1 MAAIWAAAIAAVG
14 GIASSAMK
22 SKSGPAGAGGSAS
35 DGFSDG
41 RTTAT
46 QPSAMF
52 DNSGWNVT
60 FGDNSGITAPT
71 TNNKSLSPTQTAS
84 PSPSVSPIDY
94 GLGSGLAQTPSAVR
108 GNWVDIAVIFFVA
121 MIIMKKVKK

>member
-1 MAAIWAAAIAAVG
+1 MAWIAAAAALGVAAINKNKPG
-14 GIASSAMK
+14 
-22 SKSGPAGAGGSAS
+22 GAGGSSSMS

-60 FGDNSGITAPT
+60 FGNNSGITAPT
-71 TNNKSLSPTQTAS
+71 TNNKSLSPSQTAS

-94 GLGSGLAQTPSAVR
+94 GLGGGLSQIPAAIAG
-108 GNWVDIAVIFFVA
+108 GNWTTYAIVFLVALVVI
-121 MIIMKKVKK
+121 KKVKK